1 MAKNLSFCF
10 MPCSEEL
17 NLNLTEAAWVSLLYM
32 FILIFWI
39 FIEICMNTSNEINKL
54 YTRCY
59 VNEIKCSIKS

>member
-32 FILIFWI
+32 CVYVFLFILIFWI
-39 FIEICMNTSNEINKL
+39 FVEICIEHFK
-54 YTRCY
+54 
-59 VNEIKCSIKS
+59 